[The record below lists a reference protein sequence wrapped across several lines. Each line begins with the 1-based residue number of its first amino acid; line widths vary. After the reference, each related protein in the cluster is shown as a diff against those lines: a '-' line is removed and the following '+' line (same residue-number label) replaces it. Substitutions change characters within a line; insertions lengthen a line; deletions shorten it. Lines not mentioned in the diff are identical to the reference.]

1 MQAVKRCVRCNT
13 VNDPLQIYC
22 IKCGK
27 FLSTKAESKPN
38 RTIWDNDPAVADKK
52 NIQINRQKND
62 DKSKEYIVI
71 CPQCGAASDVING
84 TIPLSCNQCGYFFQA
99 GIDKVVSKASMH
111 STPAPAS
118 KGTVT
123 QEPLVNNR
131 NDHLKRSDDIRTKSP
146 LARAVKDCSS
156 MRLINISQN
165 GVIPERVSE
174 HGEIIGVNGTVLRSI
189 NTKIQISIWHSA
201 TGWYVRVMAG
211 SPLYNGVPLNI
222 GMQIKLN
229 DGDMLTIDREQVR
242 VEIV

>member
-1 MQAVKRCVRCNT
+1 
-13 VNDPLQIYC
+13 
-22 IKCGK
+22 
-27 FLSTKAESKPN
+27 
-38 RTIWDNDPAVADKK
+38 
-52 NIQINRQKND
+52 
-62 DKSKEYIVI
+62 
-71 CPQCGAASDVING
+71 
-84 TIPLSCNQCGYFFQA
+84 
-99 GIDKVVSKASMH
+99 
-111 STPAPAS
+111 
-118 KGTVT
+118 
-123 QEPLVNNR
+123 
-131 NDHLKRSDDIRTKSP
+131 
-146 LARAVKDCSS
+146 